1 MDKKEKF
8 VVFYCADSD
17 YRYFSVDAS
26 SLVDAEKSANA
37 FALKTGAIIVGI
49 VPLYLLK
56 MYRYE

>member
-1 MDKKEKF
+1 MKDKF
-8 VVFYCADSD
+8 VIFYYADSD
-17 YRYFSVDAS
+17 YRHFFCGCF

-49 VPLYLLK
+49 VPLYLFK

>member
-1 MDKKEKF
+1 MKEEF
-8 VVFYCADSD
+8 VIFYYADSD
-17 YRYFSVDAS
+17 YRHFSVDAS

>member
-1 MDKKEKF
+1 MKEKF
-8 VVFYCADSD
+8 VIFYYSGSD
-17 YRYFSVDAS
+17 YCHFSVDAS